1 MFTPYQVGNHDVA
14 GVDTAV
20 PVLARHRFESPTIDR
35 TKTRLGTIY
44 LDSARAKNP
53 RRKPMALAN

>member
-20 PVLARHRFESPTIDR
+20 PVLARHRFEFPTIDR
-35 TKTRLGTIY
+35 TKNPIRNY
-44 LDSARAKNP
+44 LFRFC
-53 RRKPMALAN
+53 

>member
-1 MFTPYQVGNHDVA
+1 VFTPYQVGNHDVA

-20 PVLARHRFESPTIDR
+20 PVLARHRFGFPTIDG

-44 LDSARAKNP
+44 
-53 RRKPMALAN
+53 